1 MYRERE
7 TDMETQI
14 KTVKEII
21 EETAEDICDNYC
33 RYRETS
39 DDDCLCAIT
48 RDGGSCP
55 LDRLF

>member
-1 MYRERE
+1 
-7 TDMETQI
+7 MEAI
-14 KTVKEII
+14 KTVREIM
-21 EETAEDICDNYC
+21 EEVAEDICDNYC

-39 DDDCLCAIT
+39 DDDDCLCDIT